1 MSVRNVRLSRMT
13 KKKQNHL
20 DRLKEKRDAL
30 NTKIQAAEARSRV
43 SERKQDTRR
52 KILIGAYYLE
62 QAQRDSNQW
71 AELQQI
77 MTRYL
82 TRDSDRRLFEL
93 PPLTA
98 PTEELATV

>member
-1 MSVRNVRLSRMT
+1 MT
-13 KKKQNHL
+13 ENKKNQLDKLKQQ
-20 DRLKEKRDAL
+20 RDAL
-30 NTKIQAAEARSRV
+30 NAKIQSAEARSRV

-62 QAQRDSNQW
+62 QAQRDSHQW

-98 PTEELATV
+98 SSEKLTPV

>member
-1 MSVRNVRLSRMT
+1 MT
-13 KKKQNHL
+13 EKKQNQL
-20 DRLKEKRDAL
+20 DRLKEQRNAL
-30 NTKIQAAEARSRV
+30 NAKIQSAEARSRV

-62 QAQRDSNQW
+62 QAQRDSPKW

-98 PTEELATV
+98 PTEKLTTV